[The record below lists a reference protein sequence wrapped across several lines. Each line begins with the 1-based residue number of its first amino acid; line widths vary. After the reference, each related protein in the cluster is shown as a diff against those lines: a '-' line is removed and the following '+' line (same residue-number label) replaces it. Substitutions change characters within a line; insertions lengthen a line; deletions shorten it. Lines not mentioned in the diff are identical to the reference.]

1 MIFCRASRRHDIGTT
16 KPMLSAYPA
25 GYVQSPQ
32 NSLSGVRQDKLS
44 AARRGDDGAGNLIVY
59 AVPQFKERG
68 HERMA
73 QKIQTL
79 LVDDL
84 DGGQADD
91 TVRFGLDGVD
101 YEIDLSV
108 KHAEALRKA
117 LAPYLATA
125 RRAPGSAARRPGR
138 GGRRA
143 ASSNGAAPTTVREWA
158 RSQGI
163 AVKDRGRVPA
173 DLVARFKSATGQ

>member
-1 MIFCRASRRHDIGTT
+1 MT
-16 KPMLSAYPA
+16 KQMLSAYPA

-44 AARRGDDGAGNLIVY
+44 AARRGDEGAGNLIVY

-91 TVRFGLDGVD
+91 TVRFGLDGID

-125 RRAPGSAARRPGR
+125 RRAHGSAARRPGR

-143 ASSNGAAPTTVREWA
+143 ARSDGAAPTAVREWA